1 MTWAGMGGGLKMRNS
16 SIQAEGDFYSK
27 PYGELKPATP
37 PVMQVVG
44 SGRQVSSGN
53 DYDVS
58 SGGAGGVFGRRAVSG
73 KMAEEGR
80 VRELVSRYAVLN
92 E

>member
-1 MTWAGMGGGLKMRNS
+1 
-16 SIQAEGDFYSK
+16 
-27 PYGELKPATP
+27 
-37 PVMQVVG
+37 MQIPTVG
-44 SGRQVSSGN
+44 SNRQVSSGN
-53 DYDVS
+53 DYDLS
-58 SGGAGGVFGRRAVSG
+58 GGGAGGVFGRRVVSG